1 MPNTRISDFNEN
13 INPNGSN
20 IFPVIVNGQALK
32 QTFSGLTTYV
42 QNNIT
47 VTGVSTSDIFV
58 TGGTYS
64 NGTTIFR
71 NNSGGT
77 FSVSG
82 YSTGGTSTVTGDTFV
97 TGGTYS
103 NGTAVFIN
111 NTGGTFSV
119 SGFSTGGT
127 STVTGDTYVTGG
139 TYSNGTA
146 VFSNNSGN
154 TFSVTGFTT
163 GTTVDLILPSDFDWL
178 TLSGVSSG
186 LSIGINYNFNL
197 SGLSITFPSRTS
209 LKFTNSGKITNG
221 VMTLNNTFVDANEYN
236 IGILESLTIS
246 GTTLLNEV
254 IRPEWFGSTVSNYNW
269 NTALQTA
276 INLAAYTATEVKLA
290 NRTYQYQSGITIS
303 AGVTFRGV
311 SRGETAFSAGPTKG
325 SILYCTG
332 PTTGAT
338 ITRAVEVNG
347 RFVTMSDFTIKG
359 ESRFASK
366 IDGLVLNGVGDG
378 SNNAYLLESIQ
389 INNLLIH
396 SCNRGLSLLAGNSGA
411 VTYSNFDNIRVR
423 DCQHHVKIQVQSA
436 NPIYANSGSTGLP
449 FTIDSAF
456 INSNVFSGLYSSGFS
471 LSGMTIETQ
480 KQTNQVNSQDVYLP
494 ANNLQF
500 NGVVFESPYA
510 QGGHIRLVGGGS
522 QVAMHDIRIEA
533 LQQDSHYPS
542 SPVVYLGEGV
552 NGCVIDM
559 DQQSVSLVD
568 LGYNNKFVSK
578 GSKSANISPNSDN
591 LYNNSS
597 LFGLTTQDLTGT
609 GGTKSYVIPEWTIE
623 EQYVGTGSS
632 YAWRTL
638 RVDSPIKIAY
648 TQNTRQPEFKAL
660 NFIVPPKYQLRMYQ
674 NVDRDTNLLTNAKIS
689 GFVNATALK
698 DVQFTYQ
705 DAVTGILASSA
716 SFGDTIYTGNTY
728 EPIGGWFPV
737 TNSTIANY
745 YRMALFCQNVQ
756 GENTGSTI
764 TFDFTQPSFVKG
776 TEIKN
781 TPDRYLT
788 EKGGTVY
795 GVMGYNL
802 VENILPVTSAST
814 YMNTV
819 GSLEL
824 PLEGN
829 YFEIAESG
837 FYIQKINY
845 TNNRFPRGT
854 EIKLLFNTSG
864 VTITD
869 SAFINLT
876 KPFISD
882 VNSSITLYSKY
893 GDGIWNEVNRFAKNE
908 SGYASYELKDITGTT
923 ANYLEIPLT
932 GEKIINLTNTGNTT
946 FNIQRINYIN
956 RFDAD
961 SRVLLQFNNTNGKV
975 QISNSGYIT
984 LGLAGTYYP
993 SDGDWLEMYSIGNG
1007 TWTELNRKTSAL
1019 PTQSIGSTVFDIST
1033 VLSGVTGTSVNLPLT
1048 GENVFTIQNS
1058 GSTKTINRI
1067 NDVTRFNAGSVITLN
1082 FSGITSAITITNG
1095 GQGGYIN
1102 LSKTGDYV
1110 VGSNDWIELI
1120 TTGNGTWTELKRKPS
1135 VNPEATIG
1143 NLSLELSGITSGTIV
1158 TLPRTGENIFTLNNT
1173 SLSAFTISRF
1183 NDASGLRFNS
1193 GNIIMVEFGTL
1204 TSGVTVTNSSY
1215 ITLAKTGNWNPV
1227 ANDWILLYT
1236 KGNGT
1241 WTELTRKQ
1249 LAVPV
1254 ATTGYQSLP
1263 YQTYVTTNFLIVP
1276 QTGENFFTID
1286 GTTSGGTISR
1296 INNASG
1302 TRLNAGTQLT
1312 LEFANVSAHTITLS
1326 NSGYITLSGAT
1337 NYAPTSG
1344 KMISFITKGDG
1355 TWTEMYRN

>member
-1 MPNTRISDFNEN
+1 MPNTKISNFNEN
-13 INPNGSN
+13 VNPNGSN

-32 QTFSGLTTYV
+32 QTYSGLTNYI
-42 QNNIT
+42 QNNIQL
-47 VTGVSTSDIFV
+47 TG
-58 TGGTYS
+58 
-64 NGTTIFR
+64 
-71 NNSGGT
+71 NSGT
-77 FSVSG
+77 E
-82 YSTGGTSTVTGDTFV
+82 
-97 TGGTYS
+97 
-103 NGTAVFIN
+103 I
-111 NTGGTFSV
+111 
-119 SGFSTGGT
+119 
-127 STVTGDTYVTGG
+127 YVTGG

-146 VFSNNSGN
+146 TFTNVTGG
-154 TFSVTGFTT
+154 TFSVTGFNTST
-163 GTTVDLILPSDFDWL
+163 GTSSGNTVDYVLPSDFDWT
-178 TLSGVSSG
+178 TLSGVSTG
-186 LSIGINYNFNL
+186 LTIGIYYNFNL
-197 SGLSITFPSRTS
+197 SGTVVTFPSRS
-209 LKFTNSGKITNG
+209 NLKFVNQGKLTNG
-221 VMTLNNTFVDANEYN
+221 TIVLNNTFIDATEFN
-236 IGILESLTIS
+236 IGILEGATIS

-254 IRPEWFGSTVSNYNW
+254 VRPEWFGNTTAGYNW

-276 INLAAYTATEVKLA
+276 INIAANTATEVKLS
-290 NRTYQYQSGITIS
+290 NRTYQYQSGLTIT
-303 AGVTFRGV
+303 AGVTLRGV
-311 SRGETAFSAGPTKG
+311 SRGETAFSSGPTKG

-338 ITRAVEVNG
+338 ITRAVEIKG
-347 RFVTMSDFTIKG
+347 RFVTMSDLTIKG

-378 SNNAYLLESIQ
+378 SDNTYLLESIQ

-411 VTYSNFDNIRVR
+411 VTYSNFDNIRIR
-423 DCQHHVKIQVQSA
+423 DCQHHIKIQVQSA

-568 LGYNNKFVSK
+568 LGFNNKFISK

-597 LFGLTTQDLTGT
+597 LIGLTTKDLTGT

-638 RVDSPIKIAY
+638 KVDSPVKIAY
-648 TQNTRQPEFKAL
+648 TQNTRQSEFKAL

-674 NVDRDTNLLTNAKIS
+674 NVDRDINLLTNAKIS

-716 SFGDTIYTGNTY
+716 SFGNSIYTGNTY
-728 EPIGGWFPV
+728 EPIGGWFPI
-737 TNSTIANY
+737 TDSSIANY

-756 GENTGSTI
+756 GEDTGSTI

-781 TPDRYLT
+781 TPDRYIT
-788 EKGGTVY
+788 EKGGTIY
-795 GVMGYNL
+795 GVMGYNI

-819 GSLEL
+819 GALEL

-845 TNNRFPRGT
+845 SANRFPRGT
-854 EIKLLFNTSG
+854 EIKLLFNASG

-869 SAFINLT
+869 SSFITLS

-893 GDGIWNEVNRFAKNE
+893 GDGIWTEVNRYSKNE
-908 SGYASYELKDITGTT
+908 SGYASYELKSITGTT
-923 ANYLEIPLT
+923 TNFIEIPLT

-946 FNIQRINYIN
+946 FNIQRINYTK

-975 QISNSGYIT
+975 QLANSGYIN
-984 LGLAGTYYP
+984 LALAGSYTP
-993 SDGDWLEMYSIGNG
+993 SDGDWLEMYSTGNG
-1007 TWTELNRKTSAL
+1007 TWTELNRKKSTL
-1019 PTQSIGSTVFDIST
+1019 PTQSIGSSIFDVAT
-1033 VLSGVTGTSVNLPLT
+1033 VLSGSIATLPLT
-1048 GENVFTIQNS
+1048 GENIFTIQNS
-1058 GSTKTINRI
+1058 GSTKTIARI
-1067 NDVTRFNAGSVITLN
+1067 NDVSRFNAGSVITLN
-1082 FSGITSAITITNG
+1082 FSGLTSQITITNG

-1102 LSKTGDYV
+1102 LAKSGDYV
-1110 VGSNDWIELI
+1110 VSSNDWIELI
-1120 TTGNGTWTELKRKPS
+1120 TTGNGTWTELNRKPS
-1135 VNPEATIG
+1135 SNPEATIG
-1143 NLSLELSGITSGTIV
+1143 NLSLEISGITSGTST

-1173 SLSAFTISRF
+1173 SLSALTISRI
-1183 NDASGLRFNS
+1183 NDTGAVRFNA
-1193 GNIIMVEFGTL
+1193 GNIIMLEFGTL
-1204 TSGVTVTNSSY
+1204 TSGVTITNGGQGGY
-1215 ITLAKTGNWNPV
+1215 INLAKTGNWAPA

-1254 ATTGYQSLP
+1254 ATVGYQSLA
-1263 YQTYVTTNFLIVP
+1263 YQTYVSSAFLTVP
-1276 QTGENFFTID
+1276 QTGENFFTIN
-1286 GTTSGGTISR
+1286 GATTGGTITR
-1296 INNASG
+1296 INNATG

-1312 LEFANVSAHTITLS
+1312 LEFTNVSANTITLV
-1326 NSGYITLSGAT
+1326 NSGFISLSGAT
-1337 NYAPTSG
+1337 NYAPASG
-1344 KMISFITKGDG
+1344 KMISFITRGDG